1 MENKMNKKTLLKI
14 ISTRSLLKS
23 LEPASLEKF
32 VDTGEIISFGEGELI
47 IGEDEESPHV
57 FFIVSGTVNIEVV
70 GDNKDIYICSMGTG
84 EFIGE
89 AGIFQTLKRNANVR
103 AASDSVMLRLGR
115 EKFHAF
121 LKEKPAAGI
130 KVLLIIIYSLLKKL
144 STVNHELAFERQFD
158 IQQDDVD
165 EIIKNFL

>member
-1 MENKMNKKTLLKI
+1 MDRKTLVRI
-14 ISTRSLLKS
+14 ISKNSLLRS
-23 LEPASLEKF
+23 LEPASLEKL
-32 VDTGEIISFGEGELI
+32 VDAGEVINFPEGEIIIREE
-47 IGEDEESPHV
+47 EESPNIY
-57 FFIVSGTVNIEVV
+57 FIVTGTVNVNV
-70 GDNKDIYICSMGTG
+70 GGNGRDIYICSMGAG

-89 AGIFQTLKRNANVR
+89 AGIFLTLKRTANVM
-103 AASDSVMLRLGR
+103 AASDTVVLRFGR
-115 EKFHAF
+115 ENFHSF

-158 IQQDDVD
+158 IKQDDVD